1 MGITLPIGVQYASL
15 RETGSGTVL
24 EGGVDQAQ
32 KQEWQIWFVPRKGW
46 EGHATRDH
54 TDAQRASQGARTEA
68 AQAHWSL
75 RSCR

>member
-1 MGITLPIGVQYASL
+1 MPLF
-15 RETGSGTVL
+15 RETGSGAVF
-24 EGGVDQAQ
+24 EGGVDQDQ
-32 KQEWQIWFVPRKGW
+32 KQEWQIWFVPRKSR

-54 TDAQRASQGARTEA
+54 TNAQRVRQRARTEA